1 MPQNGKS
8 CRDALQAQ
16 RNRDVAV
23 RSIGDRTNS
32 RVYPLAEQLSRDC
45 HGQRAPHGKRI
56 VLDLAELDSTWC
68 EQSDPEIEAWDLR
81 GTRSGVRITVDE
93 GVYLGSV
100 PTMYRILREET
111 LTGEHRRGHRCKAT

>member
-1 MPQNGKS
+1 M
-8 CRDALQAQ
+8 
-16 RNRDVAV
+16 
-23 RSIGDRTNS
+23 
-32 RVYPLAEQLSRDC
+32 
-45 HGQRAPHGKRI
+45 
-56 VLDLAELDSTWC
+56 LDLAELDSTWC

-111 LTGEHRRGHRCKAT
+111 LTGIDSSWSIVKVARDPAAM

>member
-1 MPQNGKS
+1 M
-8 CRDALQAQ
+8 
-16 RNRDVAV
+16 
-23 RSIGDRTNS
+23 
-32 RVYPLAEQLSRDC
+32 
-45 HGQRAPHGKRI
+45 
-56 VLDLAELDSTWC
+56 LDLAELDSTWC

-111 LTGEHRRGHRCKAT
+111 LTGEHRRCAVPGVFRFGVLLGVRLSIPPGR